1 MIVLFML
8 SPIFNVKEIKVEGI
22 QKISREEIVNLSKI
36 NIGENTFKI
45 KNTIVTDGIKSHT
58 YVEKVNI
65 KRELPNA
72 IKITIKE
79 RTPQYI
85 IQIAEENAYIDLNG
99 YILEISAENLD
110 LPKIVGYKTDDNNII
125 DFQNTKKLAED
136 DCRVLETVGQIIK
149 NAKTNDIYKYI
160 TSIDISDESD
170 IKLNLASENKIAH
183 LGDGTNANFRILYT
197 KIMIEKESGKEGE
210 IFVNGN
216 VTTLKPKPYFREKV

>member
-1 MIVLFML
+1 ML

-22 QKISREEIVNLSKI
+22 QKLSQEEIVNLSKI

-45 KNTIVTDGIKSHT
+45 KNTIVTDGIKSNI

-65 KRELPNA
+65 KRELPNV

-99 YILEISAENLD
+99 YILEISTESLE
-110 LPKIVGYKTDDNNII
+110 LPTIVGYETEINNII
-125 DFQNTKKLAED
+125 DFQNTKKLSEN
-136 DCRVLETVGQIIK
+136 DCKVLETVNQIVK

-160 TSIDISDESD
+160 TSIDISDAND
-170 IKLNLASENKIAH
+170 IKLNLTSENKIAH
-183 LGDGTNANFRILYT
+183 LGDGSNANFRILYT
-197 KIMIEKESGKEGE
+197 KTMIEGESGKAGE

-216 VTTLKPKPYFREKV
+216 MTTLKPKPYFREKV